1 MKIKK
6 KTAMLA
12 SFTIGTLLFATTAL
26 ADITSKSGYERLK
39 DGLKVSA
46 EKMSTEF
53 DSFTIDMT
61 YVIKDNGDVLQT
73 ENSIE
78 KYDRKK
84 NVSESL
90 SKSEGVVSNN
100 GSNYRYSDSK
110 TDIRQGNGSDQKI
123 YVIEYTEDRKL
134 NQFSNPFKEDE
145 AIDVERIADAL
156 VGSLKDQVMVK
167 DNSDASKELK
177 GSLKDM
183 QIPALVNAVASFQLK
198 QEFNGRNGMAS
209 EWPHLTQDVSVEE
222 VAGSAAINKDGVME
236 NILGTATVTGKD
248 SQGQVHKITVEVLAK
263 LKDVNSTTVTKPDL
277 TGKEVVKQVGKVN
290 MGPELANPQKFV
302 GNFKNDILIEK
313 DGKFVKAGERFLEIT
328 QIDTNGVTGRYHE
341 VYKTGLEDSINKTK
355 DFTFA
360 GTFENEKRNV
370 RFEIPNENG
379 GKVEGNLYFD
389 DYVGKVHLNFNQHY
403 AGNGLMFDSS
413 FSPVLD

>member
-1 MKIKK
+1 MKFKK

-26 ADITSKSGYERLK
+26 ADITSKSGYEQLK
-39 DGLKVSA
+39 DGLKSTA
-46 EKMSTEF
+46 EKASGGF
-53 DSFTIDMT
+53 DTFTLDTT
-61 YVIKDNGDVLQT
+61 YVMKDNGKILQT
-73 ENSIE
+73 ENKVE

-84 NVSESL
+84 NASESI
-90 SKSEGVVSNN
+90 STSEGVNSNN
-100 GSNYRYSDSK
+100 GTNYTYSDSK
-110 TDIRQGNGSDQKI
+110 TDIRQGIGSDEKV
-123 YVIEYTEDRKL
+123 YVMEYTEDRKF
-134 NQFSNPFKEDE
+134 NQFTNPFAEDS
-145 AIDVERIADAL
+145 AVDVERIADAL
-156 VGSLKDQVMVK
+156 IGSLKDHVIVK
-167 DNSDASKELK
+167 DNPDASKELT
-177 GSLKDM
+177 GSLTEM

-198 QEFNGRNGMAS
+198 QMFNGRNGMAT
-209 EWPHLTQDVSVEE
+209 EWPHLTQDVFVKE
-222 VAGSAAINKDGVME
+222 VAGSAAITKDGDME

-248 SQGQVHKITVEVLAK
+248 SQGQVHDITVEVLAK

-290 MGPELANPQKFV
+290 RGPELANPQKFV

-328 QIDTNGVTGRYHE
+328 QIDTNGVSGRYHE

-355 DFTFA
+355 DFTFS

-379 GKVEGNLYFD
+379 DKVEGNLYFD
-389 DYVGKVHLNFNQHY
+389 DYVGKVQLNFNQQY